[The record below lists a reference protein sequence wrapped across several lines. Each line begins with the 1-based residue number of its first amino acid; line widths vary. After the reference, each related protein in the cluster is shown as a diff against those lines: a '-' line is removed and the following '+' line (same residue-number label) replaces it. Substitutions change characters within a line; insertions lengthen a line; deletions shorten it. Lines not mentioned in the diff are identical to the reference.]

1 MKRIQCLIATF
12 VLTMAFALSAV
23 AGNMP
28 TPGIQQPSPS
38 TETTGNMPGPG
49 FETTDSASG
58 IDPVTA
64 FTLNLLQSL
73 LALF

>member
-1 MKRIQCLIATF
+1 MKRIQRLIATF
-12 VLTMAFALSAV
+12 VLTMALALSAV

-28 TPGIQQPSPS
+28 
-38 TETTGNMPGPG
+38 GPG
-49 FETTDSASG
+49 VAATDSTGG